1 MYRGVLGV
9 YRCALMVSSPL
20 AGFMA
25 ADSHEH
31 PWQQG
36 VMPDSSSSSGSS
48 GPISWGVTSWPH
60 AHVRTR
66 P

>member
-1 MYRGVLGV
+1 MHRGVLGV
-9 YRCALMVSSPL
+9 YRCALMVSCSL

-31 PWQQG
+31 SWQQG
-36 VMPDSSSSSGSS
+36 VMPDSNSSGSS
-48 GPISWGVTSWPH
+48 GPISWGVTSWSH
-60 AHVRTR
+60 AHVCTG